1 MSETER
7 ILVGIDGG
15 EGGRAALRYAAAEAE
30 RSGDELWLVH
40 LVPPATVP
48 GVIDPYV
55 AQASVGSNHDIGA
68 GLLERAAKEAM
79 SLVPADRVTST
90 LMRGDAADGLV
101 QMAAATRLVVLGG
114 QHASALERIFTG
126 SVVNRVAGHAPVPVA
141 VVPDLWPSGA
151 GADRVVVAV
160 KDRDDAA
167 GLVARALSQ
176 AAGRGAELVI
186 LHAWDVPTPYDGV
199 ALSRDDLADWEDS
212 IRQELERTLD
222 RARHHRAAPATLV
235 ETRIEVRRG
244 QPARV
249 IADASAECD
258 LLVIGRRRHTFPAG
272 RLGSTGRALLRE
284 SHCPI
289 EVLPPVI
296 DIIEIEEIDDVDAV
310 EEIDETAAS
319 EPVGMIGS

>member
-15 EGGRAALRYAAAEAE
+15 EGGRAALRYAAAEVE
-30 RSGDELWLVH
+30 RGGDELWLVH
-40 LVPPATVP
+40 LVPPPTVP
-48 GVIDPYV
+48 GVIDPY
-55 AQASVGSNHDIGA
+55 ATQATVGTDHAIGA

-79 SLVPADRVTST
+79 TLVPADRVTST

-114 QHASALERIFTG
+114 QHRPALERIFTG
-126 SVVNRVAGHAPVPVA
+126 SVVNRVAGHAPVPAV
-141 VVPDLWPSGA
+141 VVPDLWTSGA

-160 KDRDDAA
+160 KDRDDAP
-167 GLVARALSQ
+167 GLVARAMSL
-176 AAGRGAELVI
+176 AADRGAELVI

-199 ALSRDDLADWEDS
+199 ALSRDELAEWEAW
-212 IRQELERTLD
+212 IRQTLELTLD

-235 ETRIEVRRG
+235 EARIEVRRG

-249 IADASAECD
+249 IANASAESD

-284 SHCPI
+284 SRCPV
-289 EVLPPVI
+289 EVLPPVLDVI
-296 DIIEIEEIDDVDAV
+296 EVEVAEEIEET
-310 EEIDETAAS
+310 TAS
-319 EPVGMIGS
+319 QPIGMIGV